1 MASMIKPFSK
11 LFTPI
16 STISPGVYH
25 YISPQDDARNYR
37 MHLRIEQDGHG
48 VLIINAATVL
58 HLNQT
63 AAEYAYYFVNNIRA
77 DEVGRRVSQ
86 RYHVSSEQARQ
97 DYQDT
102 TDRILTLIEMPDL
115 DPVTFL
121 DFERRSP
128 YAGRISAP
136 YRLDCAL
143 TYRLPADIEA
153 DLAPE
158 ERVTRELTTEEWYT
172 VMDKAWQAG
181 IPHLVF
187 TGGEPTLRA
196 DLPDL
201 VSHAESNGQVT
212 GLLTD
217 GLRFTDR
224 QYLNTLLMTGLDHI
238 MMLYQAEI
246 ESFWQALDNVTAAD
260 ISAAIHLTLTPGNI
274 NQAYD
279 LLKTL
284 SEHSVKAISLSVVD
298 QTLGDGLN
306 RLADLAA
313 SLHLSLVWDLPV
325 PYSQM
330 NPVSLEVR
338 STQLAEG
345 AGRAWLY
352 VEPDGDVLPAQG
364 ADHRLGNMLSDQWE
378 TIWKPS

>member
-1 MASMIKPFSK
+1 MASIIKPFSK
-11 LFTPI
+11 LFTPV
-16 STISPGVYH
+16 STIAPGVYH
-25 YISPQDDARNYR
+25 YIAPQDDARNYR

-48 VLIINAATVL
+48 VLIINASTVL

-77 DEVGRRVSQ
+77 DEVGRRVSR
-86 RYHVSSEQARQ
+86 RYQVSSEQARQ

-128 YAGRISAP
+128 YSGRISAP

-143 TYRLPADIEA
+143 TYRLPANVDEE
-153 DLAPE
+153 LAPE
-158 ERVTRELTTEEWYT
+158 ERVARELTTEEWFI

-196 DLPDL
+196 DLPEIIT
-201 VSHAESNGQVT
+201 HAESNGQVT

-217 GLRFTDR
+217 GLRFADS

-238 MMLYQAEI
+238 LMLYQAEI
-246 ESFWQALDNVTAAD
+246 ENFWQALDNVTTAD
-260 ISAAIHLTLTPGNI
+260 IFTAIHLTLTSESLH
-274 NQAYD
+274 QSHE

-284 SEHSVKAISLSVVD
+284 SGHGVKSISLSAVD
-298 QTLGDGLN
+298 PTLSDGLN
-306 RLADLAA
+306 QLADLAA

-325 PYSQM
+325 PYSRL

-338 STQLAEG
+338 STRLAEG

-352 VEPDGDVLPAQG
+352 VEPDGDILPAQG
-364 ADHRLGNMLSDQWE
+364 ADNRLGNMLSDPWE
-378 TIWKPS
+378 TIWKPN

>member
-1 MASMIKPFSK
+1 
-11 LFTPI
+11 
-16 STISPGVYH
+16 
-25 YISPQDDARNYR
+25 
-37 MHLRIEQDGHG
+37 
-48 VLIINAATVL
+48 
-58 HLNQT
+58 
-63 AAEYAYYFVNNIRA
+63 
-77 DEVGRRVSQ
+77 
-86 RYHVSSEQARQ
+86 
-97 DYQDT
+97 
-102 TDRILTLIEMPDL
+102 
-115 DPVTFL
+115 
-121 DFERRSP
+121 
-128 YAGRISAP
+128 
-136 YRLDCAL
+136 
-143 TYRLPADIEA
+143 
-153 DLAPE
+153 
-158 ERVTRELTTEEWYT
+158 
-172 VMDKAWQAG
+172 MDKAWQAG

-260 ISAAIHLTLTPGNI
+260 ISTAIHLTLTPGNI

-306 RLADLAA
+306 RL
-313 SLHLSLVWDLPV
+313 
-325 PYSQM
+325 
-330 NPVSLEVR
+330 
-338 STQLAEG
+338 
-345 AGRAWLY
+345 
-352 VEPDGDVLPAQG
+352 
-364 ADHRLGNMLSDQWE
+364 
-378 TIWKPS
+378 

>member
-1 MASMIKPFSK
+1 
-11 LFTPI
+11 
-16 STISPGVYH
+16 
-25 YISPQDDARNYR
+25 
-37 MHLRIEQDGHG
+37 
-48 VLIINAATVL
+48 
-58 HLNQT
+58 
-63 AAEYAYYFVNNIRA
+63 
-77 DEVGRRVSQ
+77 
-86 RYHVSSEQARQ
+86 VSSEQARQ

-128 YAGRISAP
+128 YSGRISAP

-143 TYRLPADIEA
+143 TYRLPANVDEE
-153 DLAPE
+153 LAPE
-158 ERVTRELTTEEWYT
+158 ERVARELTTEEWFI

-196 DLPDL
+196 DLPEL
-201 VSHAESNGQVT
+201 ITHAESNGQVT

-217 GLRFTDR
+217 GLRFADS

-238 MMLYQAEI
+238 LMLYQAEI
-246 ESFWQALDNVTAAD
+246 ENFWQALDNVTAAD
-260 ISAAIHLTLTPGNI
+260 IFTAIHLTLTSESLP
-274 NQAYD
+274 QSHE

-284 SEHSVKAISLSVVD
+284 SGHGVKSISLSAVD
-298 QTLGDGLN
+298 PTLSDGLN
-306 RLADLAA
+306 QLADLAA

-325 PYSQM
+325 PYSRL

-338 STQLAEG
+338 STRLAEG

-352 VEPDGDVLPAQG
+352 VEPDGDILPAQG
-364 ADHRLGNMLSDQWE
+364 ADNRLGNMLSDPWE
-378 TIWKPS
+378 TIWKPN

>member
-86 RYHVSSEQARQ
+86 RYHVSSEQASQ

-158 ERVTRELTTEEWYT
+158 ERVT
-172 VMDKAWQAG
+172 
-181 IPHLVF
+181 
-187 TGGEPTLRA
+187 
-196 DLPDL
+196 
-201 VSHAESNGQVT
+201 
-212 GLLTD
+212 
-217 GLRFTDR
+217 
-224 QYLNTLLMTGLDHI
+224 
-238 MMLYQAEI
+238 
-246 ESFWQALDNVTAAD
+246 
-260 ISAAIHLTLTPGNI
+260 
-274 NQAYD
+274 
-279 LLKTL
+279 
-284 SEHSVKAISLSVVD
+284 
-298 QTLGDGLN
+298 
-306 RLADLAA
+306 
-313 SLHLSLVWDLPV
+313 
-325 PYSQM
+325 
-330 NPVSLEVR
+330 
-338 STQLAEG
+338 
-345 AGRAWLY
+345 
-352 VEPDGDVLPAQG
+352 
-364 ADHRLGNMLSDQWE
+364 
-378 TIWKPS
+378 